1 MSYDQYWY
9 DDPMMVRAFY
19 KAEKIRQ
26 EQIDTNAWLQGI
38 YIANAIE
45 STIGNAFLGKG
56 KQPHKYPKEPFLM
69 SKETDAGKTE
79 ATDIDAQVSFARG
92 YMLQFCEAG
101 KNWGK

>member
-45 STIGNAFLGKG
+45 STIGNAFLAKG

-69 SKETDAGKTE
+69 SQDKTRRIE
-79 ATDIDAQVSFARG
+79 EEPDIDAQVAFARG